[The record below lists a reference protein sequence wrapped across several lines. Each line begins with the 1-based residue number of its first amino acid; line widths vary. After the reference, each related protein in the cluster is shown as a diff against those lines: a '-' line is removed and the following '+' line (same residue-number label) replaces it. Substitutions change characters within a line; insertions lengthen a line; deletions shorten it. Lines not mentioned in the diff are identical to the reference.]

1 MIQTRQT
8 NLLLARKF
16 SEEMI
21 FVETQLE
28 AKPNNADILLDF
40 IRKDYVPNIVKNNI
54 KPICLLRGMIGKP
67 SNEFILISAYNDI
80 NLWESH
86 TNSLPLVNEKIIYE
100 KNTLLKPISTN
111 KFMSCENNTLK
122 NIYGYREFLI
132 ETKNIN
138 TFVESSE
145 QGVWPRVQSQG
156 GKVLGLWANITN
168 SLQKRILL
176 LTGYDSVS
184 HWEGTRSSNQY
195 GLSFANAPESSKEL
209 TETEKILR
217 KNREDITISTTVNLM
232 QNVNL
237 NY

>member
-16 SEEMI
+16 SDEMI

-40 IRKDYVPNIVKNNI
+40 IRKDYVPNIVKNKI

-122 NIYGYREFLI
+122 NI
-132 ETKNIN
+132 
-138 TFVESSE
+138 
-145 QGVWPRVQSQG
+145 
-156 GKVLGLWANITN
+156 
-168 SLQKRILL
+168 
-176 LTGYDSVS
+176 
-184 HWEGTRSSNQY
+184 
-195 GLSFANAPESSKEL
+195 
-209 TETEKILR
+209 
-217 KNREDITISTTVNLM
+217 
-232 QNVNL
+232 
-237 NY
+237 

>member
-21 FVETQLE
+21 FVETQVE

-40 IRKDYVPNIVKNNI
+40 IRKDYVPNIIKNNI
-54 KPICLLRGMIGKP
+54 KPICLLRGMIGK
-67 SNEFILISAYNDI
+67 SANEFILISAYDDI
-80 NLWESH
+80 NSWERH
-86 TNSLPLVNEKIIYE
+86 TNLPPLVNERMIYE
-100 KNTLLKPISTN
+100 ENNLLKPISTN
-111 KFMSCENNTLK
+111 KFMSYENTTLK
-122 NIYGYREFLI
+122 NIYGYREFII

-138 TFVESSE
+138 AFVKSSE

-156 GKVLGLWANITN
+156 GKVLGLWSNITN
-168 SLQKRILL
+168 SSQTRILL

-184 HWEGTRSSNQY
+184 HWEGTRSANQY
-195 GLSFANAPESSKEL
+195 GLSFANAPEAPKEL
-209 TETEKILR
+209 TKTEKILR
-217 KNREDITISTTVNLM
+217 KTREDITINTTVYLM
-232 QNVNL
+232 QNINL